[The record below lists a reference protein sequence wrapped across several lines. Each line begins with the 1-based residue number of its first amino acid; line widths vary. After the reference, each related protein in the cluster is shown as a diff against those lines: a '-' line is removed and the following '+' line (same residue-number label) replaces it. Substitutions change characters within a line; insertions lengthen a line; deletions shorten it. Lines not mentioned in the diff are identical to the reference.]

1 MFEVKEEEKH
11 AAQGPAL
18 LAALRSVQGT
28 EKGTAQEASC
38 VRRDLWHLLDGS
50 SHGLWPLSACPSPE
64 LLHGQRVGP
73 KDISD
78 AFVCKTKINA
88 RRRKKAKC
96 ISLAAEPAPS
106 LPLADSG
113 ERSLNSSSTGCSTT
127 NPHISSAPGR
137 SVCADV
143 PKQVPSTWQHQRHR
157 SLQLC
162 PEPTAPFPSQS
173 RDRRHSSP
181 TWQRTSSVP
190 GEQIKL
196 MESGRWELIIAA
208 SAGLV
213 LSTGP
218 GEEGRNQSSSAS
230 SSAQPRRS
238 IPGATQLPPAGSSP
252 QPECFIF
259 LTASSLFAADNNVC
273 NYSSL
278 T

>member
-1 MFEVKEEEKH
+1 VFEVKEEEKH
-11 AAQGPAL
+11 AANGPAL
-18 LAALRSVQGT
+18 LAALGSVQGM
-28 EKGTAQEASC
+28 EKGTAQELSC

-50 SHGLWPLSACPSPE
+50 SHGLLLACPSPE

-78 AFVCKTKINA
+78 AFVCKTQINA
-88 RRRKKAKC
+88 RRMKKAKC

-113 ERSLNSSSTGCSTT
+113 ERGLNSSSTGCSTT

-143 PKQVPSTWQHQRHR
+143 PKQVPSTWQHPRHR

-173 RDRRHSSP
+173 RDRGHSSP

-230 SSAQPRRS
+230 SAVQRS
-238 IPGATQLPPAGSSP
+238 PGGAFLVPHGSHLQAAAHS
-252 QPECFIF
+252 QRA
-259 LTASSLFAADNNVC
+259 LSS
-273 NYSSL
+273 
-278 T
+278 